1 MNKEKFNYEGSVQ
14 IISPFNLGNYRV
26 YRYIYYCK
34 FAWQFKEIKI
44 RDKFENDNSD
54 VLIIDRGSVSDIK
67 VSDDLKKYKIFICL
81 WNGILTKRRKK

>member
-1 MNKEKFNYEGSVQ
+1 MNKRKNLDYNGSVQ

-34 FAWQFKEIKI
+34 YAWKFNDIKI

-54 VLIIDRGSVSDIK
+54 VLIIDRESVNDLK
-67 VSDDLKKYKIFICL
+67 VSLNLKKYKWL
-81 WNGILTKRRKK
+81 LN